1 MRGLLLLIP
10 AALLIFVALF
20 WSQRGGGPFYVSG
33 FIEADEVRVGSRVG
47 GRVQQ
52 VDAVEGAEVEA
63 GATLIVLEPYDLL
76 ERLSEAQ
83 AQLAARNAN
92 LSKLKAGF
100 RKEEIEQA
108 RARRDR
114 AKNVLDKLQAGP
126 RPLEIQILRDRL
138 AVAEADLKNAEAEYK
153 RVAELF
159 ERDSANQN
167 EMDDVI
173 RLVDSARARHAASRN
188 ELSLAEEGT
197 RAEEIAEAKAV
208 LAEAEQALA
217 LVEAG
222 YRAEDVAVAQAE
234 VDAVAATIQV
244 IREQIKELTVV
255 APEAGTVEAVEL
267 QPGDLVG
274 PNAPLLTIL
283 LPKSLYVRAY
293 VPENRLDVMPDQQ
306 VWIRVDSYPGE
317 TFSGRISYISRQGE
331 FIPSNVQTP
340 EERVKQVFRIKV
352 SLEESEQ
359 RLRPGMSADVFFS
372 RPE

>member
-1 MRGLLLLIP
+1 MNFLGV
-10 AALLIFVALF
+10 F
-20 WSQRGGGPFYVSG
+20 
-33 FIEADEVRVGSRVG
+33 EADEVRVGSRVG